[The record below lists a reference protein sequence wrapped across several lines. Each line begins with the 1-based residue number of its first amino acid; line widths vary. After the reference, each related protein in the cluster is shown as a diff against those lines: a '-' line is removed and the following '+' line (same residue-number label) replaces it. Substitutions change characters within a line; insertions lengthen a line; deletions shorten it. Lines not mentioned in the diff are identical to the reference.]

1 MQIFVY
7 LQASHTQR
15 QIGALRKPRCGD
27 RTREKKKSK
36 VKKEKKKK
44 RKPDLRSLALESVQH
59 SLERR
64 LAEATVYTGLF
75 IGLESVTESFGAVVE
90 SVAKGFVD
98 ALDVM
103 PTSHKDLFGQHS
115 NSHYVE
121 RKKEKRRGPYPFK
134 GR

>member
-27 RTREKKKSK
+27 RTRAKR
-36 VKKEKKKK
+36 KEKEK
-44 RKPDLRSLALESVQH
+44 RKPDLRSLALEPVQH